1 MIVLRSPKGWTG
13 PAEVDGQDVEGSW
26 RSHQVHF
33 SAARENDSH
42 RKILKDW
49 LRSYRP
55 EELFD
60 NSGEPV
66 EEVRILHPPGDRRM
80 SANPYANG
88 GTLMR
93 DLRIPDFRDYAV
105 PVEQPGTGQVE
116 ATRVLGQMLR
126 DILATNLHNF
136 RVFAPD
142 ENNSNRLTAVLEA
155 TNRAWALFREALVA
169 DLDDTQEGTTR
180 AGIHLG
186 AMAGTVDIL
195 TRSFAGLQT
204 EANALTFDPRLPTHL
219 EKVEFQIQ
227 YRGHLI
233 DVALSIDSLLIRLH
247 PSTAPP
253 IYVGSAGA
261 YVELA
266 GGESTDLFEARRGLQ
281 NKSTPDLTR

>member
-1 MIVLRSPKGWTG
+1 MRRIAVSAWFRLLTSYGNIGRLDLILEAENDTTNRYKLAKQADVLMLIYLLGPTGVINQLGRLGYSFSETDLKRTVEYYVSRSS
-13 PAEVDGQDVEGSW
+13 EGSTLS
-26 RSHQVHF
+26 RVVH
-33 SAARENDSH
+33 SS
-42 RKILKDW
+42 
-49 LRSYRP
+49 
-55 EELFD
+55 
-60 NSGEPV
+60 
-66 EEVRILHPPGDRRM
+66 
-80 SANPYANG
+80 
-88 GTLMR
+88 
-93 DLRIPDFRDYAV
+93 
-105 PVEQPGTGQVE
+105 
-116 ATRVLGQMLR
+116 VLSR
-126 DILATNLHNF
+126 FNED
-136 RVFAPD
+136 
-142 ENNSNRLTAVLEA
+142 
-155 TNRAWALFREALVA
+155 RAWALFREAVVA

-195 TRSFAGLQT
+195 TRSFAGLQA
-204 EANALTFDPRLPTHL
+204 EANALTFDPRLRTHL

-281 NKSTPDLTR
+281 NKPTPDLTRRENP